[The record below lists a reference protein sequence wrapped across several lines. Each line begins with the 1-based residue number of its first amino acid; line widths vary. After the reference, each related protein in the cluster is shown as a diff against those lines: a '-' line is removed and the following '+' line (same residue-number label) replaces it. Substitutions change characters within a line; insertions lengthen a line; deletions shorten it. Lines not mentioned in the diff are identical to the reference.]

1 MKSETLTAAAMQSD
15 SDSHKNELLD
25 LIVCIEQIKHEIFC
39 PSPKCGQI
47 LDIGRAIMVTPIAD
61 GNECRAIV
69 FCGARCA
76 SQALKRTRRTMRL
89 IARNEPD
96 YATGENPEIILSFKT
111 ITPACFKQSFPHV
124 RLRPEPKVE
133 STGAKVES
141 TGAKGGHNKN
151 LSLF

>member
-1 MKSETLTAAAMQSD
+1 MKPETLTAAAMQSD

-25 LIVCIEQIKHEIFC
+25 LIVCIEQVKHEIFC

-76 SQALKRTRRTMRL
+76 SQALKRTRKVMSKLEQTQIQRG
-89 IARNEPD
+89 
-96 YATGENPEIILSFKT
+96 YPEIILSFKT
-111 ITPACFKQSFPHV
+111 VTPSCFKRSFPHV
-124 RLRPEPKVE
+124 RLRPEPKIE
-133 STGAKVES
+133 SAGAKVES